1 MASGERFH
9 EKEVDWRWRMQE
21 RRDEAV
27 EMRSLTV
34 LDCLVACSLRA
45 FLAWHGMA
53 WFLRLDKVP
62 CPSFLRLRP
71 WRSER
76 YLVLFSA
83 LQRCS
88 ESSG

>member
-1 MASGERFH
+1 MASGECFH

-21 RRDEAV
+21 TRRDEAV
-27 EMRSLTV
+27 EMRSLFACV
-34 LDCLVACSLRA
+34 LACL
-45 FLAWHGMA
+45 LAAVCLPGMA
-53 WFLRLDKVP
+53 WFLCLAKVP

-71 WRSER
+71 WWCER